1 MGIVRDFA
9 GRTAVVTGA
18 GSGIG
23 RALALRFAAEG
34 MRVVAADVEEDALDE
49 TLELLDKRGAEAA
62 AKVTDVG
69 DEEQVFALADFAYE
83 QYDAVH
89 VLCNNA
95 GVFSGGVIWGRPPT
109 DLEWTLRVNLW
120 GVMHGIRAFVPRM
133 IAQDSEGHSVTTSSA
148 AGLFVPAYSAA
159 YTISKF
165 ASYAATETLAHD
177 LAAQGSKLKATV
189 LCPGNVNTGLPGSA
203 RNRPAELAAE
213 TTPDAEFLELALGE
227 TAGRGID
234 PALAAE
240 TVVEAIREERFL
252 ALTHPEY
259 AEYLLARPAE
269 QLSGAVPQ
277 TPPLG

>member
-1 MGIVRDFA
+1 MRDFA

-34 MRVVAADVEEDALDE
+34 MRVVVADVQRDALDG
-49 TLELLDKRGAEAA
+49 TLELLEKRGAEAA
-62 AKVTDVG
+62 GRVTDVG
-69 DEEQVFALADFAYE
+69 DESEVFALADFAYDRFE
-83 QYDAVH
+83 AVH

-95 GVFSGGVIWGRPPT
+95 GVFAGGVIWGRPSA

-133 IAQDSEGHSVTTSSA
+133 IAQDTEGHIVTTSSA

-177 LAAQGSKLKATV
+177 LAAQGTKLKVTV
-189 LCPGNVNTGLPGSA
+189 LCPGNVNTGLPSSS
-203 RNRPAELAAE
+203 RNRPTELAAE
-213 TTPDAEFLELALGE
+213 SSPDADFLEAALSE
-227 TAGRGID
+227 TTGRGID

-240 TVVEAIREERFL
+240 TVVEAIRDERFL
-252 ALTHPEY
+252 AFTHPEY
-259 AEYLLARPAE
+259 AEFLEARPAE
-269 QLSGAVPQ
+269 LLSGAVPPM
-277 TPPLG
+277 PPTG